1 MTSCERATNLFGRA
15 WDDELTAAERD
26 GLERHFA
33 ACTPCRREY
42 DELARTLELV
52 QALPRPAVDDGFAVR
67 VLAEAQAREH
77 AAASA
82 GHRLFTLP
90 AAWSAPS
97 FGRPALAMAATF
109 VVALGLGAFLLSRP
123 AQGPGP
129 SSREPS
135 VAIVA
140 EPGPTTPAPAT
151 PDAPLATPP
160 QVVPRPGERVAA
172 AAPSDRVPVPVPAP
186 SRRRAER
193 ADGAVAA
200 AAPAETPAGLDS
212 LFDHSEDVE
221 LVLDPVRLRRER
233 GRGYTPA
240 SPSVRGEAA
249 SITF

>member
-1 MTSCERATNLFGRA
+1 MTACERATNLFGRA

-52 QALPRPAVDDGFAVR
+52 QALPRPVVDDGFAVR
-67 VLAEAQAREH
+67 VLAQAQARER
-77 AAASA
+77 A
-82 GHRLFTLP
+82 GEFAGRRLFALP
-90 AAWSAPS
+90 AAWSALS
-97 FGRPALAMAATF
+97 FGRQAVAMAATF
-109 VVALGLGAFLLSRP
+109 VVALGLGAYLMNRP
-123 AQGPGP
+123 MVAPGP

-135 VAIVA
+135 VAILA
-140 EPGPTTPAPAT
+140 EPGPTTPAPA
-151 PDAPLATPP
+151 DVNAPVGTA
-160 QVVPRPGERVAA
+160 GERVAPRSDERVASSPPA
-172 AAPSDRVPVPVPAP
+172 AAPAPRRVAP
-186 SRRRAER
+186 EGGTAP
-193 ADGAVAA
+193 AVAA
-200 AAPAETPAGLDS
+200 ATTPATEAGLDS

>member
-1 MTSCERATNLFGRA
+1 MTACERATNLFGRA

-52 QALPRPAVDDGFAVR
+52 QALPRPVVDDGFAVR
-67 VLAEAQAREH
+67 VLAEAQARER

-82 GHRLFTLP
+82 GRRLFALP
-90 AAWSAPS
+90 ATWSAPS

-109 VVALGLGAFLLSRP
+109 VVALGLGAFLLTRP
-123 AQGPGP
+123 AVVPGP
-129 SSREPS
+129 ASREPS
-135 VAIVA
+135 VAVVA

-151 PDAPLATPP
+151 MDAPPATLP
-160 QVVPRPGERVAA
+160 QVAPRSDERVAA
-172 AAPSDRVPVPVPAP
+172 ASDAAPVPA
-186 SRRRAER
+186 RRRAEL
-193 ADGAVAA
+193 ADGAVAT
-200 AAPAETPAGLDS
+200 AAPAETPADLDS